1 MVQSSYSPTIK
12 KTKRRTVRQR
22 LSQSNPDE
30 LLDRIFRKELLSA
43 VRGSAIL
50 YIISALGYFLIRGA
64 STFFLPFSYPR
75 GDIQTV
81 LGALIVASSV
91 YAVVI
96 YLVTRSRQSSGLVV
110 NFYLLGLL
118 GLAEGGFLAV
128 WGAACFLSAGYWTRQ
143 HRGSRRMKCTL
154 ENGDIVAFGD
164 QRLVC
169 TTCSKLV
176 KIGRDLPRSWTYAGV
191 GLVIAGASTYFLD
204 LIVPTLSSLLY
215 TGVNTPLLLVL
226 DGVVLLFDLLL
237 SQMGLSG
244 GGYVRLPSEVTPQ

>member
-1 MVQSSYSPTIK
+1 
-12 KTKRRTVRQR
+12 
-22 LSQSNPDE
+22 
-30 LLDRIFRKELLSA
+30 
-43 VRGSAIL
+43 
-50 YIISALGYFLIRGA
+50 
-64 STFFLPFSYPR
+64 
-75 GDIQTV
+75 
-81 LGALIVASSV
+81 
-91 YAVVI
+91 
-96 YLVTRSRQSSGLVV
+96 
-110 NFYLLGLL
+110 
-118 GLAEGGFLAV
+118 
-128 WGAACFLSAGYWTRQ
+128 
-143 HRGSRRMKCTL
+143 MKCTL

-244 GGYVRLPSEVTPQ
+244 GGYVRLPPQVTHQVEYTAVFQPRGVGNPSVTIRLPL